1 MKYVKLLL
9 VVPVLLLSS
18 CGTVPSDREVRLDS
32 TGVWTHPG
40 IPDMEVNWHR
50 EDRSFGSAYLHG
62 DLLLGGKTVRA
73 FDLNKKQFAFKTDFY
88 NDVFSDGKSLVAT
101 DEYIIVKNNYIDKNK
116 NDRPSMSI
124 NTYSYEG
131 KLLNR
136 IPLEEPLANT
146 AQFLEATEHY
156 LYVAADGYVY
166 KFNRADLLKKD
177 AKPIWM
183 KHFPKGDNVH
193 SNHIGTLYAPDDEH
207 LYVAPGSRENR
218 IVSLD
223 PKTGDEKWSVQVAKA
238 GRMIA
243 GPQKMLQYKNNIIV
257 LSNGEGGLMSFDME
271 TGKKMWN
278 EPSSL
283 KICPNETG
291 EVANEMIIAE
301 DKVFVSP
308 WTGSCVFAYSAKTG
322 EVAWVFQHKYSFGV
336 RPLYHNG
343 VVYVANGQMFAL
355 DAGTGKRLAQGNEFV
370 YGTTGESIIYDSKRN
385 QILVWSLRG
394 LHSYKPVR

>member
-88 NDVFSDGKSLVAT
+88 VNDMLHGKSLIT
-101 DEYIIVKNNYIDKNK
+101 TEDYIITYTLFFDKNK
-116 NDRPSMSI
+116 DNKPTVSI
-124 NTYSYEG
+124 DTYSYEG
-131 KLLNR
+131 KHLNT
-136 IPLEEPLANT
+136 IVLKEPSIYSNHMLEITKN
-146 AQFLEATEHY
+146 H
-156 LYVAADGYVY
+156 LYMGSDGYVY
-166 KFNRADLLKKD
+166 KFNRSDLLKKD

-193 SNHIGTLYAPDDEH
+193 LYAPDDEH

-322 EVAWVFQHKYSFGV
+322 EVAWVFQYKYSFGV